1 MERLLEALRAYSP
14 KCVEGVFCEVHA
26 RLLGCFLRALRAY
39 RGRLL
44 NGPSGMRQPR
54 QPPANS
60 SFAILLLLMGPNGE
74 TTRLPAG
81 YTLDLLG
88 DPCVIVL
95 RRADGTV
102 AARFTKHVDPEEIR
116 RTAEEDHRRAAGG
129 RQRDP

>member
-1 MERLLEALRAYSP
+1 
-14 KCVEGVFCEVHA
+14 V
-26 RLLGCFLRALRAY
+26 Y

-44 NGPSGMRQPR
+44 HGPSGCAATTTTIRE
-54 QPPANS
+54 
-60 SFAILLLLMGPNGE
+60 FLLLMDPNGE

-81 YTLDLLG
+81 YALDLRG

-116 RTAEEDHRRAAGG
+116 LAAEEDHGGAAGEREG
-129 RQRDP
+129 DP

>member
-1 MERLLEALRAYSP
+1 
-14 KCVEGVFCEVHA
+14 
-26 RLLGCFLRALRAY
+26 
-39 RGRLL
+39 
-44 NGPSGMRQPR
+44 
-54 QPPANS
+54 
-60 SFAILLLLMGPNGE
+60 MGPNGE